1 MADETE
7 VRARIDLKTIVTIVT
22 LVAMGSGLVASWATN
37 KAEVASLQKSYTE
50 LQEDYKNYKQRTD
63 ERIVD
68 MKIEITSSTSDVKA
82 IKEVVGEIK
91 EDVKKLLGGR

>member
-1 MADETE
+1 M
-7 VRARIDLKTIVTIVT
+7 
-22 LVAMGSGLVASWATN
+22 
-37 KAEVASLQKSYTE
+37 TE
-50 LQEDYKNYKQRTD
+50 LQDDYKEYKQRTD

-91 EDVKKLLGGR
+91 EDVKKLLEGR